1 MAELRATSL
10 WSLPVVMAEL
20 GKFDATAWIK
30 DVDVPTG
37 VLITAHDK
45 AIPTER
51 QRRLAARIPDA
62 IVRESPGGH
71 ASLVFDLER
80 WKPVFL
86 ELVDEVV
93 ELAIEETAQAV
104 SR

>member
-1 MAELRATSL
+1 M
-10 WSLPVVMAEL
+10 
-20 GKFDATAWIK
+20 
-30 DVDVPTG
+30 
-37 VLITAHDK
+37 
-45 AIPTER
+45 
-51 QRRLAARIPDA
+51 
-62 IVRESPGGH
+62 RESPGGH

-93 ELAIEETAQAV
+93 ERAVGESEEAV